1 MSSQPDTDLAA
12 VNRAIIGEALTS
24 NAAYDLVLEL
34 CDDIGLRFGGT
45 EGEHKAALLLE
56 RKLES
61 YGLADVH
68 LEELHYTGWRRGPA
82 ALEVVEPAVPKPRIT
97 AIGLPYTPNGDLTAE
112 LIYVGQG
119 EVEDFERLK
128 GELAGKVVL

>member
-1 MSSQPDTDLAA
+1 MSPTPDTDLTAA
-12 VNRAIIGEALTS
+12 NRAIIGEALTS

-45 EGEHKAALLLE
+45 EGEHRAAELLE

-61 YGLADVH
+61 YGLVDVH
-68 LEELHYTGWRRGPA
+68 REALAYTGWQRGPA
-82 ALEVVEPAVPKPRIT
+82 ALEVVAPGVPKPRIA
-97 AIGLPYTPNGDLTAE
+97 AIGLPYTPAADLTAE
-112 LIYVGQG
+112 LIFVGQG

-128 GELAGKVVL
+128 DQLAG